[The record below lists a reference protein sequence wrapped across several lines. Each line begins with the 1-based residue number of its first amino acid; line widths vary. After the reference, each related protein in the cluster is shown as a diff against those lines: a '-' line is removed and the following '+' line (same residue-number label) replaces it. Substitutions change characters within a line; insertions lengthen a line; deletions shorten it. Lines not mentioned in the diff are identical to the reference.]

1 MGVVVTITCKQRFES
16 FLLLRIDEAVKNQKS
31 DGTVSPVRRLLQIP
45 FTRVKSVS
53 FFMYNP
59 TLLDI

>member
-1 MGVVVTITCKQRFES
+1 MGVVVAITCNERFES
-16 FLLLRIDEAVKNQKS
+16 FLLLRIDEAVKNQKP

-53 FFMYNP
+53 FFM
-59 TLLDI
+59 

>member
-1 MGVVVTITCKQRFES
+1 MGIVVAITCKERLES
-16 FLLLRIDEAVKNQKS
+16 FLFLLKIDEAVKNQKS

-53 FFMYNP
+53 FFM
-59 TLLDI
+59 